1 MIITSKHGNADK
13 IHIYID
19 GEYTLTLYDWYW
31 HGCGIAEGS
40 EISEEELASLKEEAG
55 FRSAY
60 EKGVKYLS
68 MRSYSEK
75 ELFDKLKQ
83 KFGTDSAK
91 RAMDKITERGYTD
104 DESYA
109 KEYSRYLFDVKKYDI
124 KRIATELKIKG
135 IDPETADKTLKTLD
149 NEPILRIIEMLRTK
163 FENKTDTEKE
173 RKRLVNRFIRMG
185 YSYRDIKAAFCEC
198 NLEMPTERQF

>member
-1 MIITSKHGNADK
+1 MKITSKKGNSNK

-19 GEYTLTLYDWYW
+19 GEYTLTLYDDYWYRA
-31 HGCGIAEGS
+31 GFAEGR

-75 ELFDKLKQ
+75 EMFDKLKI
-83 KFGTDSAK
+83 KFGTEASR
-91 RAMDKITERGYTD
+91 RAVDKMLCMGYID
-104 DESYA
+104 DESFA
-109 KEYSRYLFDVKKYDI
+109 SEYTRYLFEVKKYDI
-124 KRIATELKIKG
+124 KRIALELKTKG
-135 IDPETADKTLKTLD
+135 IDSETADKTLKTLD

-163 FENKTDTEKE
+163 YENKLGNEKE
-173 RKRLVNRFIRMG
+173 IKRLVNRFIRMG
-185 YSYRDIKAAFCEC
+185 YSYHDIKSAFSEC
-198 NLEMPTERQF
+198 DIDMPKI